1 MFKEDQYD
9 FHLPDNLIAS
19 YPAKNRVDSRLLAYS
34 IERNSTSIS
43 TVINISKF
51 LKPGDHLVRNI
62 TKVEKR
68 RVFACNEANKDFE
81 IMLLSP
87 LDLKRKKWQ
96 CLVRGLK
103 KWQEGSSLTLKGYEN
118 ISITLFKRE
127 NEFAFIETSE
137 ALTSVLLDKLGN
149 MPIPPYLKRRAE
161 DIDNE
166 RYQTTYAKVYGS
178 AAAPTAGLHFSSAL
192 TNELKKNGIIFID
205 LVLHVGYGTFAP
217 LSSDNFKS
225 KKLHK
230 EFYRIDQESAEKLNH
245 ALQNKNRVIAVG
257 TTSLRA
263 LESNYR
269 KNNGLFK
276 AEQTETDI
284 FLYPPEK
291 INSVNGLL
299 TNFHLPKSSLMMLV
313 SCLTGREQLLSLYK
327 QAIDERMR
335 FFSYGDAML
344 LLP

>member
-19 YPAKNRVDSRLLAYS
+19 YPAKNRIDSRLLAYS
-34 IERNSTSIS
+34 LERNSTSIS
-43 TVINISKF
+43 TVINIRKF

-62 TKVEKR
+62 TKVEKEEFLL
-68 RVFACNEANKDFE
+68 VTKPIKIL

-87 LDLKRKKWQ
+87 LNLERKKWQ

-127 NEFAFIETSE
+127 NEFAFIEASE
-137 ALTSVLLDKLGN
+137 ALTAVLLDKLGN

-217 LSSDNFKS
+217 LSLDNFTS

-230 EFYRIDQESAEKLNH
+230 EFYSIDKESAE
-245 ALQNKNRVIAVG
+245 
-257 TTSLRA
+257 SLTR
-263 LESNYR
+263 R
-269 KNNGLFK
+269 I
-276 AEQTETDI
+276 TI
-284 FLYPPEK
+284 K
-291 INSVNGLL
+291 IG
-299 TNFHLPKSSLMMLV
+299 
-313 SCLTGREQLLSLYK
+313 
-327 QAIDERMR
+327 
-335 FFSYGDAML
+335 
-344 LLP
+344 